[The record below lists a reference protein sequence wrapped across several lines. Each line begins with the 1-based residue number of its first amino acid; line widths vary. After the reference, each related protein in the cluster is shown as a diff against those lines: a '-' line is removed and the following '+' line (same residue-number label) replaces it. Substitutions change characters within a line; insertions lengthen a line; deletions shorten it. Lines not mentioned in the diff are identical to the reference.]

1 MECPFC
7 AETIKDEAIA
17 CKNCGRDLR
26 VVRPVIR
33 DIHDIVTELDK
44 LQRELDSVKSQLA
57 LFESPVRFVSLFAA
71 VYVALPAALLVTA
84 FYVCEY
90 AFDVNT
96 LWLRLV
102 SIVIPLPFGIV
113 VYVASKIGFKG
124 ALGTGT
130 VMAIGCI
137 IGILLIS
144 HFEDGDPII
153 PKDWFQWKESV
164 QYGVSIA
171 LAFCVGNLIA
181 NVVFLVLP
189 STIAASGQPNA
200 AAFRIARMLGQHV
213 GQEGLRRRARRIQDL
228 MKTVGPLA
236 GLAATAAGSVYAG
249 LKGVMGW

>member
-17 CKNCGRDLR
+17 CKNCSRDLR

-33 DIHDIVTELDK
+33 DIHEIVTELDK

-71 VYVALPAALLVTA
+71 AYVLVPAALLVTA

-113 VYVASKIGFKG
+113 VYV
-124 ALGTGT
+124 
-130 VMAIGCI
+130 
-137 IGILLIS
+137 
-144 HFEDGDPII
+144 
-153 PKDWFQWKESV
+153 
-164 QYGVSIA
+164 
-171 LAFCVGNLIA
+171 
-181 NVVFLVLP
+181 
-189 STIAASGQPNA
+189 
-200 AAFRIARMLGQHV
+200 
-213 GQEGLRRRARRIQDL
+213 
-228 MKTVGPLA
+228 
-236 GLAATAAGSVYAG
+236 
-249 LKGVMGW
+249 